1 MFGASMSECK
11 APWRKDAGPTH
22 TRRTHT
28 RARGRGAA
36 GVEEFALI
44 DSLTRNGTGV
54 RACID
59 VRAAPEVRPTPL
71 PRLIQCQ
78 CPVNDRQFHG
88 LTAPLHGLRDR
99 RAARPERPE
108 PMRLEAGSTIDALR
122 TARPCCLMCSR
133 TEHYPQ
139 KLSGPEAQ
147 PRWKCPQRSGLLTW
161 FALLTMPSATF
172 FALVA
177 PLLVGEIPAG
187 ILVSRAVSRPSCV
200 G

>member
-1 MFGASMSECK
+1 
-11 APWRKDAGPTH
+11 
-22 TRRTHT
+22 
-28 RARGRGAA
+28 
-36 GVEEFALI
+36 
-44 DSLTRNGTGV
+44 
-54 RACID
+54 
-59 VRAAPEVRPTPL
+59 
-71 PRLIQCQ
+71 
-78 CPVNDRQFHG
+78 
-88 LTAPLHGLRDR
+88 
-99 RAARPERPE
+99 
-108 PMRLEAGSTIDALR
+108 MRLEAGSTIDALR

>member
-1 MFGASMSECK
+1 MVSHDSYATQFHLSVYLASMSAY
-11 APWRKDAGPTH
+11 APIFRALPPGAPP
-22 TRRTHT
+22 RASRLAEA
-28 RARGRGAA
+28 RARKI
-36 GVEEFALI
+36 V
-44 DSLTRNGTGV
+44 
-54 RACID
+54 
-59 VRAAPEVRPTPL
+59 
-71 PRLIQCQ
+71 
-78 CPVNDRQFHG
+78 
-88 LTAPLHGLRDR
+88 
-99 RAARPERPE
+99 AARPERPE

>member
-1 MFGASMSECK
+1 MRNSSLEFGRTSTTGTCTLPQRQALSK
-11 APWRKDAGPTH
+11 
-22 TRRTHT
+22 TRTKRHI
-28 RARGRGAA
+28 RGRDGHRVGSRSGRLRTKYWKRSPWAA
-36 GVEEFALI
+36 SCSRIMLGH
-44 DSLTRNGTGV
+44 
-54 RACID
+54 
-59 VRAAPEVRPTPL
+59 
-71 PRLIQCQ
+71 PRLY
-78 CPVNDRQFHG
+78 
-88 LTAPLHGLRDR
+88 
-99 RAARPERPE
+99 ARPIRMPPPPVAPSRPARRHDAIVPE
-108 PMRLEAGSTIDALR
+108 AMRLEAGSTIDALR